1 MGLFKSREERRIE
14 RNLEVRKGVNAIR
27 RNIANLE
34 RNELDYL
41 KKAKRAKSLG
51 SGAQLNFLKQTLKKT
66 MSQRILMER
75 QLLNI
80 ETALQIKD
88 QAEAHAQFA
97 KSMNAIS
104 TTIGEMFAQTDLAKT
119 QVEFEKAMQKAQTME
134 EQMELFLDLSAHSM
148 FGAESAAAS
157 EIVSDADIDRMISEE
172 VAHDETA
179 KVDEAISS
187 GIKEI
192 QEELGREEK

>member
-1 MGLFKSREERRIE
+1 MALFKSREERRIE
-14 RNLEVRKGVNAIR
+14 RNLEVRKGINAVKR
-27 RNIANLE
+27 TIANLE
-34 RNELDYL
+34 RNERDYL
-41 KKAKRAKSLG
+41 QKAKRAKSLG

-80 ETALQIKD
+80 ETAIQIKD

-97 KSMNAIS
+97 KSMTAIS
-104 TTIGEMFAQTDLAKT
+104 KTIGEMFAQTDLAKT

-134 EQMELFLDLSAHSM
+134 EQMELFLDIGAQSM
-148 FGAESAAAS
+148 FGSEGASSS
-157 EIVSDADIDRMISEE
+157 EIISDKEIDNLINEE

-179 KVDEAISS
+179 KIDEDIAG

>member
-1 MGLFKSREERRIE
+1 MGLFKSCEERRIE
-14 RNLEVRKGVNAIR
+14 RNLEIRKGINAVR
-27 RNIANLE
+27 RNISNLE
-34 RNELDYL
+34 RNEREYL
-41 KKAKRAKSLG
+41 QKAKRAKGLG

-80 ETALQIKD
+80 ETAIQIKD

-104 TTIGEMFAQTDLAKT
+104 RTIGEMFAQTDLAKT
-119 QVEFEKAMQKAQTME
+119 QVEFEKAMQKAHTME
-134 EQMELFLDLSAHSM
+134 EQMELFLDLGAQSM
-148 FGAESAAAS
+148 FGTTGESAS
-157 EIVSDADIDRMISEE
+157 EIVSDADIDKMISEE

-179 KVDEAISS
+179 RVDEAISG

>member
-1 MGLFKSREERRIE
+1 MALFKSREERRIE
-14 RNLEVRKGVNAIR
+14 RNLEVRKGINAVKRTIG
-27 RNIANLE
+27 NLE
-34 RNELDYL
+34 RNEREYL
-41 KKAKRAKSLG
+41 QKAKRAKSLG

-66 MSQRILMER
+66 MSQRVLMER

-80 ETALQIKD
+80 ETAIQIKD

-104 TTIGEMFAQTDLAKT
+104 KTIGEMFAQTDLAKT
-119 QVEFEKAMQKAQTME
+119 QVQFEKAMQKAQTME
-134 EQMELFLDLSAHSM
+134 EQMELFLDLGAQSM
-148 FGAESAAAS
+148 FGSESASSS
-157 EIVSDADIDRMISEE
+157 EIVSDKEIDNLINEE

-179 KVDEAISS
+179 KIDEDIAG

>member
-14 RNLEVRKGVNAIR
+14 RNLEVRKGINAVR
-27 RNIANLE
+27 RNISNLE
-34 RNELDYL
+34 RNERDYL
-41 KKAKRAKSLG
+41 QKAKRAKSLG
-51 SGAQLNFLKQTLKKT
+51 SNPQLNFLKQTLKKT
-66 MSQRILMER
+66 MSQRVLMER

-80 ETALQIKD
+80 ETAIQIKD

-97 KSMNAIS
+97 KSMTAIS
-104 TTIGEMFAQTDLAKT
+104 KTISEMFAQTDLAKT

-134 EQMELFLDLSAHSM
+134 EQMELFLDLGAQSM
-148 FGAESAAAS
+148 FGSESASSS
-157 EIVSDADIDRMISEE
+157 EIISDKEIDNLINEE

-179 KVDEAISS
+179 KIDEDIAG